1 MTQGTEDFMKPTLQ
15 DLLKQWTLASGQRT
29 FVWESYNQCKRQ
41 QKESGGK
48 AARLVLRT
56 QRQSSWS
63 LCQCCS
69 DSFSNYKQKLNESPR
84 SRPEDTTDFIETFDL
99 SLGDL
104 VAMNW
109 VFAVLLG
116 SFIYSLQE
124 IYGDNRKMSELDK
137 VLSHTA
143 AKKTA
148 AVSSCREVW
157 PADRFWCDRFAGLGI
172 FPNALGTRRSALGRA
187 WIGMLDNIPSL
198 DYSSCSP
205 HGLIGAF

>member
-116 SFIYSLQE
+116 SFIYSYRKYME
-124 IYGDNRKMSELDK
+124 ITGK
-137 VLSHTA
+137 
-143 AKKTA
+143 
-148 AVSSCREVW
+148 
-157 PADRFWCDRFAGLGI
+157 
-172 FPNALGTRRSALGRA
+172 
-187 WIGMLDNIPSL
+187 
-198 DYSSCSP
+198 
-205 HGLIGAF
+205 